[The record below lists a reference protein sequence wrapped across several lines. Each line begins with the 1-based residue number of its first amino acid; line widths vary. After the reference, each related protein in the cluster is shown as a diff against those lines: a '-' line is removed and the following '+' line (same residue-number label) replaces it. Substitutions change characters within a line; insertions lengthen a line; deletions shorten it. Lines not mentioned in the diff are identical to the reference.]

1 MNLKK
6 ILLAVAIIVF
16 LANCASTTYEVSKSK
31 IDDEQ
36 ATKLTLKWQSVESGL
51 DTPESVLH
59 DANNHVIYVSN
70 VNSSVSGANWK
81 DNGGYLSKLDE
92 TGSVIDAKWVK
103 GLKAP
108 KGLIVNDDKLYVA
121 DLDTVAIIDTKTGHI
136 LNIYNAPEGADHL
149 NDIIYDQTS
158 NKIYVSDSADKIIYE
173 MDSTGKFTVF
183 YAAETTSPYQNGL
196 FLDDK
201 NLIMVGSK
209 GTIKSIN
216 ISDASVSTIATG
228 ITGSIDGIWKY
239 NSTGFIVSV
248 WEGGIYFVGY
258 NGDVKELLASAP
270 KRTADSSYSK
280 KLKLLLV
287 PDFKDKIIAY
297 SVN

>member
-1 MNLKK
+1 MNLKN
-6 ILLAVAIIVF
+6 ILLAVAIVVF
-16 LANCASTTYEVSKSK
+16 LTNCASTYETSKNK
-31 IDDEQ
+31 TDDQQ
-36 ATKLTLKWQSVESGL
+36 ANKLTLKWQSVGSGL

-59 DANNHVIYVSN
+59 DENNRVIYVSN
-70 VNSSVSGANWK
+70 VNSSASGANWK

-108 KGLIVNDDKLYVA
+108 KGLIVNGDKLYVA
-121 DLDTVAIIDTKTGHI
+121 DLNTVVVIDTKTGHI
-136 LNIYNAPEGADHL
+136 LNTYNAPEGADHL
-149 NDIIYDQTS
+149 NDIIYDQTNS
-158 NKIYVSDSADKIIYE
+158 KIYVSDSADKIIYE

-196 FLDDK
+196 FIDDE
-201 NLIMVGSK
+201 NIIMAGSK
-209 GTIKSIN
+209 GAIKSIN

-239 NSTGFIVSV
+239 NSTGFMVSI
-248 WEGGIYFVGY
+248 WEGGIYFIGY

-270 KRTADSSYSK
+270 KRTADSSYSN

>member
-6 ILLAVAIIVF
+6 ILLSVAAIAL
-16 LANCASTTYEVSKSK
+16 LANFASTYEVSKSK
-31 IDDEQ
+31 TDDQQ

-59 DANNHVIYVSN
+59 DENNHVIYVSN
-70 VNSSVSGANWK
+70 VNSFASGANWQ

-92 TGSVIDAKWVK
+92 TGSVINAKWVK

-121 DLDTVAIIDTKTGHI
+121 DLDTVAVIDTKTGRI
-136 LNIYNAPEGADHL
+136 LNTYNAPDGADHL
-149 NDIIYDQTS
+149 NDIIYDQSS
-158 NKIYVSDSADKIIYE
+158 NKVYVSDSADKIIYE
-173 MDSTGKFTVF
+173 IDSAGKFTVF
-183 YAAETTSPYQNGL
+183 YTAETASTYQNGL

-201 NLIMVGSK
+201 NIIMAGSK

-216 ISDASVSTIATG
+216 TSDGSVSTIATG

-248 WEGGIYFVGY
+248 WEGGIYYVGY
-258 NGDVKELLASAP
+258 DGDVKELIASAP
-270 KRTADSSYSK
+270 KRTADSSYSN